1 MLTRKK
7 IQTSVLLILGIVVLL
22 NVIGDKIFFRLDF
35 TADQRYSLSNATI
48 DILTDLTDPVTVS
61 AYFSEDLPPDVAKVK
76 EDFRD
81 LLIEY
86 TSESDGQIVYEF
98 INPNADQETEM
109 EAQQNGIQPIMI
121 NVRERDQV
129 KQQRAYLGAI
139 VQLGENKEVI
149 PFIQPGA
156 AMEFA
161 LSSNIKKLSA
171 KTKPKVSFLA
181 GYGTP
186 SLNSIQQLLASLSVM
201 YTADT
206 VSVSPTRGIPKD
218 VNTLVVLAPKDT
230 VDSYVFNHI
239 DEFIGRGGRLLLAI
253 NRVEGDLQQGSGNPV
268 YTGFSEW
275 VKDKGIEIEENFV
288 IDINCSNVM
297 VRQQQGFFVMN
308 TPVSFPYLP
317 IITNFADHPITQGLE
332 SVVLPFTSSI
342 KINPVDTSLTYI
354 PLALSSEKAGI
365 KNPPL
370 VFDIQKQWKP
380 SDFNMASIPVAVAIE
395 GKIKNDYFNKM
406 IVISDG
412 DFVINGEG
420 QQAQQQQPDNINL
433 MVNAI
438 DWLADDTG
446 LVELRTKGV
455 TSRPIDASLEDGT
468 KTFLKYFNFILP
480 ILLIILYGMYRIQ
493 LNRRTRNKLKSV
505 EYVK

>member
-7 IQTSVLLILGIVVLL
+7 IQTTVLLVIGIVVLV
-22 NVIGDKIFFRLDF
+22 NVLGDKIFFRLDF
-35 TADQRYSLSNATI
+35 TADQRYSLSDATK
-48 DILTDLTDPVTVS
+48 DILEELSDPVTVS
-61 AYFSEDLPPDVAKVK
+61 AYFSEDLPPDVAKVQ

-81 LLIEY
+81 ILVEY
-86 TSESDGQIVYEF
+86 SSQSNGQIVYEF
-98 INPNADQETEM
+98 INPNEDQETEM
-109 EAQQNGIQPIMI
+109 KAQQNGIQPIMI

-139 VQLGENKEVI
+139 VQLGEAKEVI
-149 PFIQPGA
+149 PFIQPGV

-171 KTKPKVSFLA
+171 QTKPKIGFLS

-186 SLNSIQQLLASLSVM
+186 SLAAVQQLMTSLSVM

-206 VSVSPTRGIPKD
+206 VGLSPVKGIPAD
-218 VNTLVVLAPKDT
+218 INTFVVLAPKDT
-230 VDSYVFNHI
+230 VDSYVFDHI
-239 DEFIGRGGRLLLAI
+239 DEFVGRGGRLLLAV
-253 NRVEGDLQQGSGNPV
+253 NRVDGDLQQSSGNPV
-268 YTGFSEW
+268 FTGFSEW

-317 IITNFADHPITQGLE
+317 ILTNFADHPITQGLE
-332 SVVLPFTSSI
+332 SVVLPFVSSI
-342 KINPVDTSLTYI
+342 KINPADTSLTYI
-354 PLALSSEKAGI
+354 PLAMSSEKSGI

-370 VFDIQKQWKP
+370 FFDIQKQWKP
-380 SDFNMASIPVAVAIE
+380 SDFNMSSVPVAVAIE
-395 GKIKNDYFNKM
+395 GKIKNDLFNKM

-455 TSRPIDASLEDGT
+455 TSRPIDASLEEST
-468 KTFLKYFNFILP
+468 KTFLKYFNFLLP
-480 ILLIILYGMYRIQ
+480 ILLIILYGVYRIQ
-493 LNRRTRNKLKSV
+493 LNRKIRNKLKSV